1 MLPYFALIALSL
13 AGGPL
18 LSTHP
23 EYRRKFLLVFGLA
36 CWGLASLRYVT
47 GFDYRSYE
55 AIFQKIAGQDL
66 ACLTAREPGY
76 FLLNWTA
83 ALWGGNYRA
92 FLFLVHLLVTALV
105 LLWVERHSS
114 APWLSVYLFVTLQYF
129 AMSMNLLRQS
139 IAAAIVLWTY
149 PFLQQR
155 RLLPFCG
162 VVLLA
167 FCFHQSA
174 LLMLPLSIELTG
186 FQAPLRNGGRHSRAG
201 LPLCRSAAP
210 PASCHPAGVPL
221 LSRGKI
227 LAKQQRHLPSGSP
240 GLFPLY
246 AASDPAGSPESL
258 RFPGT
263 GQQRVLQL
271 VNPDFYH
278 PALHFGASLHLHRLL
293 FYFGAAGGRLCSQQ
307 AARQSMDR
315 PAGGLLSGLLP
326 VCGSTGLPRRISI
339 PRRLE
344 QGGFTRGV
352 VEKSSHF
359 EISFQKAAA

>member
-83 ALWGGNYRA
+83 ALWGGDYRA

-174 LLMLPLSIELTG
+174 LLMLPLYFLLNLQVSKRHYVTAAVTAGLAYLFADPLLHLLLAILPVYRSYPG
-186 FQAPLRNGGRHSRAG
+186 GRYWQSNSAIYLLAPLGCFLFT
-201 LPLCRSAAP
+201 LPLIR
-210 PASCHPAGVPL
+210 
-221 LSRGKI
+221 
-227 LAKQQRHLPSGSP
+227 
-240 GLFPLY
+240 
-246 AASDPAGSPESL
+246 
-258 RFPGT
+258 
-263 GQQRVLQL
+263 
-271 VNPDFYH
+271 
-278 PALHFGASLHLHRLL
+278 
-293 FYFGAAGGRLCSQQ
+293 Q
-307 AARQSMDR
+307 AARNPSASPVLANSAFYSLLIQIFITRHFILERLSIYTAFFSILALPEAVFAVNKQR
-315 PAGGLLSGLLP
+315 AKVWTGLLAACCLAYFLFAAQ
-326 VCGSTGLPRRISI
+326 
-339 PRRLE
+339 
-344 QGGFTRGV
+344 QGFHGV
-352 VEKSSHF
+352 YPYHGVWNR
-359 EISFQKAAA
+359 AASLGA